1 MSAFEEVVAKF
12 GGQSAMARHFN
23 LTPWAV
29 SKWKTRIPAERCPEI
44 EKQTG
49 VRCERL
55 RPDID
60 WAILRQPELRE
71 GEHA

>member
-1 MSAFEEVVAKF
+1 MNAFEEVVAKF
-12 GGQSAMARHFN
+12 GGQSAMARHFK

-29 SKWKTRIPAERCPEI
+29 SKWKDRVPAERCPEI

-60 WAILRQPELRE
+60 WSVLRE
-71 GEHA
+71 SKKEVTHA

>member
-1 MSAFEEVVAKF
+1 MNAFEEAVTKF
-12 GGQSAMARHFN
+12 GGLSAMARHFN

-29 SKWKTRIPAERCPEI
+29 SKWKTRVPAERCPEL
-44 EKQTG
+44 EKLTG
-49 VRCERL
+49 IRCERL

-60 WAILRQPELRE
+60 WAVLRRPELKE

>member
-1 MSAFEEVVAKF
+1 MNAFEEAVAKF
-12 GGQSAMARHFN
+12 GGLSALARHFN

-29 SKWKTRIPAERCPEI
+29 SKWKTRVPAERCPEL
-44 EKQTG
+44 EKLTG
-49 VRCERL
+49 IRCERL

-60 WAILRQPELRE
+60 WAILRRPELKE